1 MKSILLLRHAK
12 SDWDA
17 DYVGDHQRPLAERGK
32 KGSVKVGR
40 FLARTEQVPELVLC
54 STALR
59 TRETLERAM
68 DAGEWTDVDVKYDN
82 AIYHAGLDQM
92 LSCLRTIP
100 DHVNIAMI
108 VGHEP
113 TTSLLAGQ
121 LVGGASI
128 SFPTA
133 SIGRIDLNIEHWKS
147 CRSGVGTLMWHVL
160 PKHLKKAIKVK
171 TSAKT

>member
-17 DYVGDHQRPLAERGK
+17 DYVGDHQRPLARRGQK
-32 KGSVKVGR
+32 ASTRVGK
-40 FLARTEQVPELVLC
+40 FLARTDQIPELALC

-68 DAGEWTDVDVKYDN
+68 DAGEWTDVDVRYDN
-82 AIYHAGLDQM
+82 TIYHAGYDQM
-92 LSCLRTIP
+92 LTCLRAIP
-100 DHVNIAMI
+100 DQFSLAMV

-128 SFPTA
+128 GFSTA
-133 SIGRIDLNIEHWKS
+133 AIARIDLNVDHWNS
-147 CRSGVGTLMWHVL
+147 CRSGVGTLVWHVL
-160 PKHLKKAIKVK
+160 PKHLKKAFK
-171 TSAKT
+171 TAPKI